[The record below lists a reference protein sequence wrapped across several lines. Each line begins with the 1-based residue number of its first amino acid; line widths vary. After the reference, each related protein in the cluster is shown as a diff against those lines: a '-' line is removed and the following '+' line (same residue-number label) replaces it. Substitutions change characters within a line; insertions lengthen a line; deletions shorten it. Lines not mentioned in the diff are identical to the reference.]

1 MNKFSE
7 NFALEWKELLPYLQ
21 DGVRI
26 LLILVMAW
34 IVLGLARRAIR
45 LFRARMS
52 ARAADVEEV
61 KRIETLSRAFRY
73 LVSVVVWVVAGMLIL
88 SALGISI
95 APILATAGVAGIAIG
110 FAAQSLV
117 KDYFT
122 GFIMLTENQV
132 RVGDV
137 VNVAGIGGLVEEVT
151 LRYVR
156 LRDYNGNVH
165 FVPNGAISTVTNMSR
180 EFAQAVID
188 IRVAYREN
196 VDEVFDVMRDVA
208 KAMREDPTFGPKIL
222 EDLEIAGVENW
233 ADSAVVI
240 RCRFKVAPLEQ
251 WAVRREYLRRLK
263 RAFDERGIEIP
274 YPHLTVYAG
283 RDKQGRAPAFP
294 LRCLDRTEPQ
304 PTGAGASDQ

>member
-188 IRVAYREN
+188 IGVAYREN

>member
-52 ARAADVEEV
+52 ARAADVEEL

-188 IRVAYREN
+188 IGVAYREN
-196 VDEVFDVMRDVA
+196 VDEVFEVMREVA
-208 KAMREDPTFGPKIL
+208 KAMRGDSIFGPKIL

-251 WAVRREYLRRLK
+251 WTVRREYLRRLK

-283 RDKQGRAPAFP
+283 QDKQGRAPAFP
-294 LRCLDRTEPQ
+294 LRCLDRAEPQ
-304 PTGAGASDQ
+304 PTGASASDQ

>member
-188 IRVAYREN
+188 IGVAYREN

-233 ADSAVVI
+233 ADSAVVV